1 MKRFAIITTHP
12 IQYYAPIFK
21 RLTDDEIECKVFYT
35 WGEGG
40 IKDKFD
46 PDFKKIIEWDIPL
59 LEGYNFEFCKNTSK
73 KPGTNHFN
81 GIINPYLIQSILDF
95 EPTHILIFGWN
106 FSSHLKVLRY
116 FKGKIPVLF
125 RGDSTLIDDPNGF
138 SFKSLARKYFLTW
151 IYQHVDFALYVGQ
164 ANKAYYKKFGL
175 KEEQLIFAPH
185 AIDNDRFSLISHQ
198 QQFWIEKI
206 KQEFSIQETDITIIF
221 CGKFQDKKNPFLLLE
236 AVKELSINNLHLI
249 FVGNGKLESKLKA
262 YQNKNIHFLP
272 FQNQTLMPAVYRLG
286 DIFCLPS
293 QGPRETWGL
302 AVNEAMACSRAV
314 LVSDKCGCA
323 VDLIEDG
330 ENGYVFE
337 SNNIND
343 LINKIKLLTVD
354 KKSVKNM
361 GNNSFKIIQ
370 DWSFDKINLALKK
383 Y

>member
-1 MKRFAIITTHP
+1 MRLAIITTHP

-21 RLTDDEIECKVFYT
+21 QLTDNGIDCKVFYT
-35 WGEGG
+35 WGEAG
-40 IKDKFD
+40 IKEKFD
-46 PDFKKIIEWDIPL
+46 PDFNKIVEWDIPL
-59 LEGYNFEFCKNTSK
+59 LEGYQYEFCNNSSKN
-73 KPGTNHFN
+73 PGTHYFN
-81 GIINPYLIQSILDF
+81 GIVNPYLIQSIVEF
-95 EPTHILIFGWN
+95 GSTHVLVFGWN
-106 FSSHLKVLRY
+106 FNSHLKVLRY
-116 FKGKIPVLF
+116 FKGKITVLF
-125 RGDSTLIDDPNGF
+125 RGDSTLIDDSNGF

-151 IYQHVDFALYVGQ
+151 IYQHVDFALYVGK

-206 KQEFSIQETDITIIF
+206 KQEFSIHETDITIIF

-249 FVGNGKLESKLKA
+249 FVGNGKLESKLKTC
-262 YQNKNIHFLP
+262 QNKNIHFLP

-293 QGPRETWGL
+293 QGPGETWGL

-323 VDLIEDG
+323 VDLIDDG

-337 SNNIND
+337 SNNIID
-343 LINKIKLLTVD
+343 LINKIKFIIVNKEVTI
-354 KKSVKNM
+354 KM
-361 GNNSFKIIQ
+361 GNKSLQKIQ
-370 DWSFDKINLALKK
+370 NWSFDKINLALKK